1 MKLMYE
7 LPSDDTAESVTITR
21 AFICG
26 EGQPL
31 ITHRAPAAAALPAVA
46 DANAVPEQAP
56 GAQIP
61 PARQNNA

>member
-31 ITHRAPAAAALPAVA
+31 ITHRAPAAAALPEAVDA
-46 DANAVPEQAP
+46 DTVPEQAP
-56 GAQIP
+56 VAQIP